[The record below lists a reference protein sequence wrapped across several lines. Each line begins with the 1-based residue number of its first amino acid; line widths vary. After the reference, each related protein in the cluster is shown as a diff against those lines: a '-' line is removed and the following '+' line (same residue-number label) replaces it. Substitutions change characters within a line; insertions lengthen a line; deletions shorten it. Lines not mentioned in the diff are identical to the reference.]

1 MPIYNG
7 TDAGET
13 ITGSAGD
20 DTIDGR
26 RGDDT
31 LNGGDGADLF
41 HYDVHPFVQQGDGS
55 DLVDGGDGADILDVV
70 VPTLLT
76 YQDSSQSYGLQ
87 TFSLQAGPGGAAVFA
102 MEQTRTPNG
111 GAAEILQASVTLQGV
126 EGFRYTGS
134 PLEPDPP
141 YYASGGDVIY
151 TPNGDDRLTIGDL
164 SGTGMTGLIEF
175 DGGAGADWLDAGAAV
190 NVIHGH
196 GGTGFDVLRGGSA
209 DDLLYGDA
217 DADALYGGAGS
228 DQLFGGDGDDQLTG
242 AAGANLLSGGAG
254 SDTARFEDA
263 TQAVI
268 IDLNNGTVTNNGYG
282 AVDTLTSIENLIGG
296 AYNDVL
302 IGEGS
307 NNRLEGGAGADYLVG
322 LGGDDILVGGAGAA
336 NTLQGG
342 VGDDLYEVS
351 ANDTLIENAGEGVDT
366 VSTGLAVYQLK
377 THFEHLTFTGDGPHT
392 GLGNAA
398 ANTLTGAGGA
408 DTLFGYEGNDVLHG
422 GFGAANTLTGGLGD
436 DYYVS
441 RAAGDSMIEQAG
453 EGHDTVDTTALTY
466 VLRDNFEDLIFTPA
480 TGNTTHF
487 NGTGNALN
495 NMIRGH
501 AGNDVFAGLAGDDH
515 LIGLQGDDILRGGA
529 GVDLIDGGAGADT
542 ADYGTAAAGVS
553 ANLNSGVATND
564 GDGGTDTFIGI
575 ENLAGSAFNDTLI
588 GSGASNLL
596 MGGLGADTLVGLG
609 GNDILDGGAGAANT
623 LIGGLGDDLYRVGSL
638 GNTIVENAGEGLD
651 TVEATVASV
660 TLHANIENL
669 RYVGAGAFSGTGNA
683 SANRITGGDGADLL
697 SGMGGDDILEGGDG
711 PDTFRGGAG
720 NDTFDG
726 GGTGGDTAD
735 YTLAGAAVRVDL
747 TKTQVLNDGDGGTD
761 TLVSIENATGSA
773 FDDVLIGNS
782 GDNVLNGGL
791 GRDTLIGGQGD
802 DVLMGGSGVANT
814 LQGGVGNDRYVVS
827 AVGESIVEFA
837 DQGVDIV
844 ETALS
849 AMTLAANIENL
860 TYSGAGAFAGTGN
873 ASGNIITSGGGAD
886 TLSGRGGDDI
896 ISAGGGVDTV
906 VMSGLQSDY
915 AVNAGAG
922 YHSISDSVAG
932 RDGLDILYG
941 VERIR
946 FSDGTVMDLTAP
958 PAPGPLAFEI
968 PEALSR
974 EPAGLVAR
982 TDDFAL
988 TLPDPWSPWNDF

>member
-7 TDAGET
+7 TDASET

-41 HYDVHPFVQQGDGS
+41 HYDVTPYVNGNDGS
-55 DLVDGGDGADILDVV
+55 DIVDGGDGVDVLKVDATILE
-70 VPTLLT
+70 T
-76 YQDSSQSYGLQ
+76 YQDSTQSFGLQ
-87 TFSLQAGPGGAAVFA
+87 TFSLHAGIGGEAIFSMDQLRSLVGGGTEAWQA
-102 MEQTRTPNG
+102 T
-111 GAAEILQASVTLQGV
+111 VTLQGV
-126 EGFRYTGS
+126 EGFRYNGS
-134 PLEPDPP
+134 HDLVFPP
-141 YYASGGDVIY
+141 YYLSGGDIIY
-151 TPNGDDRLTIGDL
+151 TPNGEDRLTIGDL
-164 SGTGMTGLIEF
+164 SGADMTGLIEF
-175 DGGAGADWLDAGAAV
+175 DGGSGNDWLDASAAI
-190 NVIHGH
+190 NVINAY
-196 GGTGFDVLRGGSA
+196 GGEGADSLRGGAA
-209 DDLLYGDA
+209 DDLLQGEAGQDF
-217 DADALYGGAGS
+217 LYGGAGG
-228 DQLFGGDGDDQLTG
+228 DQLLGGDGDDHLTG
-242 AAGANLLSGGAG
+242 GTGANLLSGGDG
-254 SDTARFEDA
+254 SDTAHFEDA
-263 TQAVI
+263 SQAVI
-268 IDLNNGTVTNNGYG
+268 IDMNNGTVTNNGYG

-296 AYNDVL
+296 AFNDVL

-307 NNRLEGGAGADYLVG
+307 NNRLEGGAGADYLIG

-342 VGDDLYEVS
+342 LGDDLYYVS

-366 VSTGLAVYQLK
+366 VDTGLTVYQLK
-377 THFEHLTFTGDGPHT
+377 ANFEHLVLSGPGGQT
-392 GLGNAA
+392 GLGNSV
-398 ANTLTGAGGA
+398 ANNITSWAGG
-408 DTLFGYEGNDVLHG
+408 DTLIGYGGNDVLNG
-422 GFGAANTLTGGLGD
+422 GTGAANTLIGGQGD
-436 DYYVS
+436 DWYIS

-453 EGHDTVDTTALTY
+453 EGHDTVDTTALNY

-487 NGTGNALN
+487 IGTGNALN
-495 NMIRGH
+495 NMLRGH
-501 AGNDVFAGLAGDDH
+501 IGNDVLAGLAGDDH
-515 LIGLQGDDILRGGA
+515 LVGLQGDDTLRGGA
-529 GVDLIDGGAGADT
+529 GVDLIDGGAGVDT

-553 ANLNSGVATND
+553 VNLNGGAASND

-588 GSGASNLL
+588 GSAAYNVL
-596 MGGLGADTLVGLG
+596 MGGLGADTLIGLG
-609 GNDILDGGAGAANT
+609 GNDILDGGPGAPNT
-623 LIGGLGDDLYRVGSL
+623 LIGGQGDDLYRVSSL
-638 GNTIVENAGEGLD
+638 GNTIVENAGEGTD
-651 TVEATVASV
+651 TVEATAASV

-669 RYVGAGAFSGTGNA
+669 RFTGVGSFTGTGNA

-720 NDTFDG
+720 NDTFVG

-735 YTLAGAAVRVDL
+735 YTLAGSAVRVDL

-761 TLVSIENATGSA
+761 TLSSIENATGSA
-773 FDDVLIGNS
+773 FDDVLIGNL
-782 GDNVLNGGL
+782 GANVLNGGL
-791 GRDTLIGGQGD
+791 GRDTLIGDQGD

-814 LQGGVGNDRYVVS
+814 LQGGFGNDRYVVS
-827 AVGESIVEFA
+827 AVGDSIVEFA
-837 DQGVDIV
+837 DQGIDLV
-844 ETALS
+844 ETALAS
-849 AMTLAANIENL
+849 MTLAANVENL
-860 TYSGAGAFAGTGN
+860 TYTGAGAFTGAGN
-873 ASGNIITSGGGAD
+873 AANNIITSGAGAD
-886 TLSGRGGDDI
+886 TLSGRGGNDV

-946 FSDGTVMDLTAP
+946 FSDGTVLDLTAA
-958 PAPGPLAFEI
+958 PAPAASSALEVLL
-968 PEALSR
+968 EA
-974 EPAGLVAR
+974 PAGLAAR
-982 TDDFAL
+982 TDDLLL
-988 TLPDPWSPWNDF
+988 TVPDPGSAWNAF

>member
-7 TDAGET
+7 TDGADT
-13 ITGSAGD
+13 ITGSSGD

-26 RGDDT
+26 GGDDT

-41 HYDVHPFVQQGDGS
+41 HYDVHSFVHLGDGS
-55 DLVDGGDGADILDVV
+55 DLVDGGDGADVLDVV
-70 VPTLLT
+70 APTLVT
-76 YQDSSQSYGLQ
+76 YQDSTLSYGLQ

-102 MEQTRTPNG
+102 MEQARTPHG
-111 GAAEILQASVTLQGV
+111 GDAEILRATVTMQGV

-134 PLEPDPP
+134 PSEPGPP
-141 YYASGGDVIY
+141 FYASGGDVIY

-175 DGGAGADWLDAGAAV
+175 DGGAGSDWLDAAAAM
-190 NVIHGH
+190 NVIHAD
-196 GGTGFDVLRGGSA
+196 GGDGADVLRGGSA
-209 DDLLYGDA
+209 DDLLQGEAGQDF
-217 DADALYGGAGS
+217 LYGGAGG
-228 DQLFGGDGDDQLTG
+228 DQLSGGDGDDQLTG
-242 AAGANLLSGGAG
+242 GAGANLLSGGAG

-263 TQAVI
+263 TQGVI
-268 IDLNNGTVTNNGYG
+268 IDLNDGTVTNNGYG
-282 AVDTLTSIENLIGG
+282 AVDTLDSIENLIGG
-296 AYNDVL
+296 VFNDVL

-307 NNRLEGGAGADYLVG
+307 NNRLEGGAGADYLIG
-322 LGGDDILVGGAGAA
+322 LGGDDILIGGAGAA

-342 VGDDLYEVS
+342 LGDDLYYVS

-366 VSTGLAVYQLK
+366 VNTSLAVYQLK
-377 THFEHLTFTGDGPHT
+377 ANFEHLILSGPGGQT
-392 GLGNAA
+392 GLGNSA
-398 ANTLTGAGGA
+398 ANNITGGAGG
-408 DTLFGYEGNDVLHG
+408 DTLIGYGGDDVLSG
-422 GFGAANTLTGGLGD
+422 GTGAANTLIGGLGD
-436 DYYVS
+436 DYYIS
-441 RAAGDSMIEQAG
+441 RAAGDSLIEQAG

-480 TGNTTHF
+480 TGDTTHF
-487 NGTGNALN
+487 NGTGNALG

-529 GVDLIDGGAGADT
+529 GNDLIDGGGGVDM

-553 ANLNSGVATND
+553 VNLNGGVASND
-564 GDGGTDTFIGI
+564 GDGGSDTLIGI
-575 ENLAGSAFNDTLI
+575 ENLAGSAFNDTLV
-588 GSGASNLL
+588 GSAGVNVL
-596 MGGLGADTLVGLG
+596 MGGLGADTLIGLG
-609 GNDILDGGAGAANT
+609 GNDILDGGTGAANT
-623 LIGGLGDDLYRVGSL
+623 LIGGLGDDTYRVSSL
-638 GNTIVENAGEGLD
+638 GNTIVENAGEGTD
-651 TVEATVASV
+651 TVEAAVASV

-669 RYVGAGAFSGTGNA
+669 RFTGVGNFTGTGNA

-720 NDTFDG
+720 NDTFAG

-761 TLVSIENATGSA
+761 TLVSIENATGST

-814 LQGGVGNDRYVVS
+814 LQGGFGNDRYIV
-827 AVGESIVEFA
+827 AAAGDSIVEFA
-837 DQGVDIV
+837 DQGIDLV

-849 AMTLAANIENL
+849 SMTLAANLENL
-860 TYSGAGAFAGTGN
+860 TYTGAGAFTGAGN
-873 ASGNIITSGGGAD
+873 AANNIITSGAGAD

-906 VMSGLQSDY
+906 VMSGLPSDY
-915 AVNAGAG
+915 VINAGAG

-941 VERIR
+941 VERVR
-946 FSDGTVMDLTAP
+946 FSDGTVLDLTAA
-958 PAPGPLAFEI
+958 PAPAASSALEVLLEAPVGLA
-968 PEALSR
+968 
-974 EPAGLVAR
+974 AR
-982 TDDFAL
+982 ADDLLL
-988 TLPDPWSPWNDF
+988 TVPDPGSAWNDL